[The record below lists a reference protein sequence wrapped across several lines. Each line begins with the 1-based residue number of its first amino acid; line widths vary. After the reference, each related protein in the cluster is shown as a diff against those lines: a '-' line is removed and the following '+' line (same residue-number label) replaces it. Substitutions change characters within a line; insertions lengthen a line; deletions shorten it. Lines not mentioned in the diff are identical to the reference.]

1 MAKKNKN
8 IKEEF
13 IVDNVGTPAV
23 EPNEAYLTPVTLD
36 KHYRTV
42 ADEEGELSVQIDPTV
57 PQHVRNIT
65 QGDINNWNSTQ
76 GSDKYYEHTQSVP
89 SDHWVVVHNLGK
101 KPSVTV
107 TDSAGRIV
115 ISSIQYINNSELH
128 ILHSG
133 AFSGKAE
140 LN

>member
-1 MAKKNKN
+1 MTPKRN
-8 IKEEF
+8 IKEEY
-13 IVDNVGTPAV
+13 IVDDINLESTD
-23 EPNEAYLTPVTLD
+23 PNEAYLTPVTID

-42 ADEEGELSVQIDPTV
+42 TDEDGEKSIQIDPTI

-65 QGDINNWNSTQ
+65 QGDINTWNSIQ

>member
-1 MAKKNKN
+1 MANKRN
-8 IKEEF
+8 IKEEY
-13 IVDNVGTPAV
+13 IVDDINLETTD
-23 EPNEAYLTPVTLD
+23 PNEAYLTPVTID

-42 ADEEGELSVQIDPTV
+42 TDEDGEKSIQIDPTI

-65 QGDINNWNSTQ
+65 QSDINAWNSTQ
-76 GSDKYYEHTQSVP
+76 GNDKYYEHTQSVP
-89 SDHWVVVHNLGK
+89 SDHWVIVHNLGK

-107 TDSAGRIV
+107 TDSTGRVV